1 MSKAV
6 GSLRLGPL
14 PKTEVVKLT
23 ITVTAGT
30 KSALDRYASLHS
42 HLHGES
48 VDALVLI
55 PHMLEA
61 FMERDRGFRSMS
73 TKPVGAQNS

>member
-1 MSKAV
+1 MSRAV

-23 ITVTAGT
+23 ISVKVET

-42 HLHGES
+42 QLHGES

-55 PHMLEA
+55 PYMLEA
-61 FMERDRGFRSMS
+61 FLEKDRGFRSMCA
-73 TKPVGAQNS
+73 KAVGA